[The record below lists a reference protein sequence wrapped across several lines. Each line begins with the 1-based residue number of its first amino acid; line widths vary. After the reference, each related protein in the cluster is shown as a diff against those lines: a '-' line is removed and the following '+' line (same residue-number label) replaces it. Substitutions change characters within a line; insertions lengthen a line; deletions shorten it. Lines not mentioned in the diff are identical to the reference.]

1 MSYEGEIEVAW
12 DTRQHI
18 SGLCPRTG
26 RQMQWASRRDNC
38 DRSQMLRY
46 GKAFLEAHMRP
57 RMHWLFKVDQHARLT
72 AEQVDITD
80 NLSAPGSEVW
90 LPADEAMREAVATLQ
105 EWHDKE
111 VWGGGGW

>member
-12 DTRQHI
+12 ETWQHI
-18 SGLCPRTG
+18 RGICPRTG
-26 RQMQWASRRDNC
+26 REMDWSSHREHCTRG
-38 DRSQMLRY
+38 QMLRY
-46 GKAFLEAHMRP
+46 GKAFLETHMRP
-57 RMHWLFKVDQHARLT
+57 RMHWLFRVTNQARIT
-72 AEQVDITD
+72 SPQVPIVD

-111 VWGGGGW
+111 VWSSGP